1 LESWCELVV
10 GLRLLVFRGMSLLCL
25 GDEFRGVDAGLEDLD
40 EPARNLSR
48 KCCSQSA
55 EGIMWFDLVWFW
67 FEMMV
72 ALVVALLVLT
82 SLGRRWFD
90 DC

>member
-1 LESWCELVV
+1 M
-10 GLRLLVFRGMSLLCL
+10 FRGMSLLCL

-55 EGIMWFDLVWFW
+55 EGIMWFCFVFVFVLVRGGGGVGGGVVGFDVLG
-67 FEMMV
+67 EKMV
-72 ALVVALLVLT
+72 
-82 SLGRRWFD
+82 
-90 DC
+90 